1 VTATGARR
9 RRRTREIPF
18 PDGPRV
24 VVQAWVGSRLLLLI
38 AGLYAAWTSGRTAAE
53 LVSGWDVQHFFLI
66 AREGYVKPQEVAF
79 FPGLP
84 LLLRGFAGVGL
95 PMELA
100 GVLLSAVGSA
110 FAAWGLY
117 RLGGPRAGVVA
128 AAAWLVAPTAVFTV
142 VPYTESLFCAFAF
155 WAWVKARD
163 DRWAWAALLAG
174 GACAFRVSGL
184 FLVGAL
190 GVLALTQATG
200 LKGARDRTAR
210 LWRLPWLLVPTAVLG
225 AYVVYLRITQGSWT
239 AWYSA
244 QAAGWQR
251 TLTWPWDSIRH
262 TIPAI
267 VPGAYPDHPGWATI
281 FRFEV
286 VSLAVGVLVTLVC
299 LVRRRWAEAAWVGV
313 QVLAFSTSYWLM
325 SVNRAVLLWFPLWV
339 LLGEVATGGRRARSR
354 RVRTVIAWVG
364 LAASALL
371 MMWWAQTFFRGGW
384 AS

>member
-1 VTATGARR
+1 MTSTTEEGSGRIGD
-9 RRRTREIPF
+9 IPL

-24 VVQAWVGSRLLLLI
+24 VAQAWLGSRLLLLL
-38 AGLYAAWTSGRTAAE
+38 AALYAAWVSGRTAAE
-53 LVSGWDVQHFFLI
+53 LVSGWDVQHFLLI

-84 LLLRGFAGVGL
+84 LLLRAAGAVGL
-95 PMELA
+95 PMEVA
-100 GVLLSAVGSA
+100 GVALSVAASG
-110 FAAWGLY
+110 FAAWALY

-128 AAAWLVAPTAVFTV
+128 AAAWLLAPTAVFTV
-142 VPYTESLFCAFAF
+142 VGYTESLFCAFAF
-155 WAWVKARD
+155 WAWVRARE
-163 DRWAWAALLAG
+163 DRWAAAAALAAA
-174 GACAFRVSGL
+174 ACAFRVSGL

-190 GVLALTQATG
+190 GVLALTQSAG
-200 LKGARDRTAR
+200 RQGDGELTAR
-210 LWRLPWLLVPTAVLG
+210 LRRLPWLTVPAAVLA
-225 AYVVYLRITQGSWT
+225 AYAVYLRFTQGSWT

-251 TLTWPWDSIRH
+251 TLTWPWDAIRH

-267 VPGAYPDHPGWATI
+267 VPGAYADHPGWATI

-286 VSLAVGVLVTLVC
+286 VSLVVGIAVTVIC

-313 QVLAFSTSYWLM
+313 QVLAFTTSYWLM
-325 SVNRAVLLWFPLWV
+325 SVNRAVLLWFPLW
-339 LLGEVATGGRRARSR
+339 LLVGEFATGGTTPRSR
-354 RVRTVIAWVG
+354 RLRTYGTWAW
-364 LAASALL
+364 LAGSALV